1 MSQLLLPLLGAI
13 SIVAYWVVCRRRS
26 LVYRERAADLL
37 VEYFEK
43 HATNEAAKNGAER
56 FYMNA
61 RHWLFMPVITVLAF
75 PVILVSVLAKN
86 PAVSIGSISK
96 ERMAITDAAMKM
108 YLTRNPLTGTI
119 CLMAFFATALIAQ
132 FIGLLIN
139 RVRAVPSPAAIY
151 MTTSKAYP
159 HFKRHAH

>member
-1 MSQLLLPLLGAI
+1 MSQLLLPLLGAAL
-13 SIVAYWVVCRRRS
+13 IVSYWVVCRRRS

-37 VEYFEK
+37 AEYFKK
-43 HATNEAAKNGAER
+43 HGTAEIEKNGAER
-56 FYMNA
+56 FYLNA
-61 RHWLFMPVITVLAF
+61 RFWLFLPVITVLAF
-75 PVILVSVLAKN
+75 PMILISVLSKN
-86 PAVSIGSISK
+86 PAVSISK
-96 ERMAITDAAMKM
+96 ERMAVTDAVMKM

-132 FIGLLIN
+132 LIGLLIN

-151 MTTSKAYP
+151 MATFKAYP

>member
-1 MSQLLLPLLGAI
+1 MSQLLLPLLGA
-13 SIVAYWVVCRRRS
+13 SLIVAYWVVCRRRS

-37 VEYFEK
+37 VEYFER
-43 HATNEAAKNGAER
+43 HDTNEAAKNGAER

-75 PVILVSVLAKN
+75 PVILFSVLAKN
-86 PAVSIGSISK
+86 PSVSISK
-96 ERMAITDAAMKM
+96 ERMAITDATMKM

-151 MTTSKAYP
+151 MTTSKVYP

>member
-1 MSQLLLPLLGAI
+1 MSQLLLPLLGATL
-13 SIVAYWVVCRRRS
+13 IVAYWVVCRRRS

-43 HATNEAAKNGAER
+43 PGTTEVEKNGAER
-56 FYMNA
+56 FYLNA
-61 RHWLFMPVITVLAF
+61 RFWLFMPVITVLAF
-75 PVILVSVLAKN
+75 PMILASVLAKN
-86 PAVSIGSISK
+86 PAISISK
-96 ERMAITDAAMKM
+96 ERMAVTDAVMKM
-108 YLTRNPLTGTI
+108 YLTRHPLTGTI

-139 RVRAVPSPAAIY
+139 RVRTVPSPAAIY
-151 MTTSKAYP
+151 MNTSKAYP